1 MEAHLMADG
10 SAASRASAA
19 MEGEA
24 VDGVVVEKKIAAKK
38 VEALPGNGDP
48 VATHAASSACPCLP
62 SPRHPPSI
70 SYSYS

>member
-10 SAASRASAA
+10 SAVEVVASY
-19 MEGEA
+19 
-24 VDGVVVEKKIAAKK
+24 GVVVEKQIAAKE
-38 VEALPGNGDP
+38 VEVLPANGDP